1 MVRRGMNPTLSNA
14 RSVKKINHIS
24 ALCTFQ
30 KDNNKRDSY
39 NKLNSLSFSGVKSL
53 DKGITFP
60 LRATTALQEKKSEN
74 G

>member
-1 MVRRGMNPTLSNA
+1 MNPTLSNA
-14 RSVKKINHIS
+14 RSVKKNQSHFCIMHFS
-24 ALCTFQ
+24 ERQ
-30 KDNNKRDSY
+30 QQSRDSY